1 MHEDQ
6 VTSRRVAP
14 AFAALLVAA
23 LLGCSGSPVGAYHD
37 DSNTDPLQTQLV
49 TADIQRFW
57 HAYDDGG
64 REGSVAAF
72 QTHYI
77 DSASTGLRDFI
88 ALRSVTAI
96 RLADMMRAYP
106 RYFAAIRAN
115 MLRLGSGE
123 NRTAM
128 LAGFQRIKAM
138 YPNAVF
144 PPVTFLVGRFSTG
157 GTTSSNGMLIGGEF
171 VSRDTNTPV
180 DELPP
185 FQRNNS
191 HSIDNVTF
199 IVAHE
204 HVHILQARAG
214 GILSHGTKT
223 LLDQSLMEGSADFI
237 GTLVSGGNINAR
249 VYSYGLAHEAA
260 LWTEFKA
267 AMNGTNVT
275 NWLYNQGDATGERPG
290 DLGYFVGYRIAE
302 AYYNESIDKSAAIRD
317 IIEMSNGTQ
326 FLQRSGYAP

>member
-1 MHEDQ
+1 MTKF
-6 VTSRRVAP
+6 VVAL
-14 AFAALLVAA
+14 AATLLA
-23 LLGCSGSPVGAYHD
+23 CNGSPSGTQHD
-37 DSNTDPLQTQLV
+37 DANTDPLQAQLL

-57 HAYDDGG
+57 NAYDDGG
-64 REGSVAAF
+64 RDGSVAAF
-72 QTHYI
+72 QAHYI

-88 ALRSVTAI
+88 SLRSVTAI
-96 RLADMMRAYP
+96 RLADMVRAYP

-115 MLRLGSGE
+115 MLRLGSPE
-123 NRTAM
+123 VRTA
-128 LAGFQRIKAM
+128 LLGGFQRMKSM

-157 GTTSSNGMLIGGEF
+157 GTTSANGMLIGGEF
-171 VSRDTNTPV
+171 VSRDANTPV

-191 HSIDNVTF
+191 HGIDSVTF

-204 HVHILQARAG
+204 HVHIQQARAG
-214 GILSHGTKT
+214 GIFNHGTKT

-249 VYSYGLAHEAA
+249 VYVYGVAHEAA

-275 NWLYNQGDATGERPG
+275 SWLYNQGDATGERPG
-290 DLGYFVGYRIAE
+290 DLGYFFGYRIAE
-302 AYYNESIDKSAAIRD
+302 AYYNKATDKTVAIRD
-317 IIEMSNGTQ
+317 IIEMSNGSQ